1 MFLLYVEKLSQQSGF
16 EINYYF
22 KPNFSMYAIK
32 SFYAI
37 YKQALQK
44 KIIGGCCVMSRS
56 KKPVNP
62 AAQKALDQLKEE
74 TAAEIGL
81 KDYKNTY
88 KGALSSADNGR
99 VGGQMVRKMIQAQEQ
114 QFSGK

>member
-1 MFLLYVEKLSQQSGF
+1 
-16 EINYYF
+16 
-22 KPNFSMYAIK
+22 
-32 SFYAI
+32 
-37 YKQALQK
+37 
-44 KIIGGCCVMSRS
+44 MSRS

-81 KDYKNTY
+81 KDYNNTY

-99 VGGQMVRKMIQAQEQ
+99 VGGQMVRKMIQAQEN
-114 QFSGK
+114 QFSNKK

>member
-1 MFLLYVEKLSQQSGF
+1 
-16 EINYYF
+16 
-22 KPNFSMYAIK
+22 
-32 SFYAI
+32 
-37 YKQALQK
+37 
-44 KIIGGCCVMSRS
+44 MSRS
-56 KKPVNP
+56 NKLVNP

-99 VGGQMVRKMIQAQEQ
+99 VGGQMVRKMIQAQQ
-114 QFSGK
+114 DQYTSKK

>member
-1 MFLLYVEKLSQQSGF
+1 MTS
-16 EINYYF
+16 
-22 KPNFSMYAIK
+22 
-32 SFYAI
+32 
-37 YKQALQK
+37 
-44 KIIGGCCVMSRS
+44 S
-56 KKPVNP
+56 KKALNP

-99 VGGQMVRKMIQAQEQ
+99 VGGQMVRKMIQAQEEK
-114 QFSGK
+114 FSTK